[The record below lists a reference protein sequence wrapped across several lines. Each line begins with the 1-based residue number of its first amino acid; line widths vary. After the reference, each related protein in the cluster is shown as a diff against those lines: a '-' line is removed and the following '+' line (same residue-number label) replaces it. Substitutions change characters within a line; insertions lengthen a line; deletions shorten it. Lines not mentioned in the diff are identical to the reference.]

1 MFRTFLVL
9 VVLAATC
16 SGAALAGNSRDTSG
30 ARQANLK
37 FASLTR
43 AKAAGYGELLDAK
56 KIACIAMPGTGAMG
70 IHYVKGTL
78 VGDAT
83 VNALKPEALVY
94 EPQADG
100 SAKLVALEYV
110 VFKAPWDA
118 AHANDPANFPEMPT
132 LFGQDFME
140 VPAVPGNNGNTI
152 FDIPPFYML
161 HVWIWNSNPSGL
173 FFPWNPSVSC
183 AGASAAAGSTV
194 AAASASATLTAA
206 DVARYACRVRGA
218 TA

>member
-70 IHYVKGTL
+70 IHYFKGTL

-110 VFKAPWDA
+110 VFKAKWDA
-118 AHANDPANFPEMPT
+118 QHSSPPS
-132 LFGQDFME
+132 LFGR
-140 VPAVPGNNGNTI
+140 
-152 FDIPPFYML
+152 PFSLTPKPNRFGLDAYYSL
-161 HVWIWNSNPSGL
+161 HAWLYKSNPIGT
-173 FFPWNPSVSC
+173 FAPWNPNVSC
-183 AGASAAAGSTV
+183 PSGG
-194 AAASASATLTAA
+194 
-206 DVARYACRVRGA
+206 
-218 TA
+218 